1 MTRLLSFGLLIG
13 MLSGSAYAQDA
24 PRPTETV
31 KLLVPYL
38 GVEPVIDGVLDEWKD
53 YAFNDGVWDINRIR
67 HTFWYDEGRRNRLTD
82 HGNEG
87 HPDDDLSARY
97 YVAWDES
104 YLYFGAIVKDNVN
117 DVEAPGGE
125 AKAWY
130 MRDSVCYFMEA
141 PRDEAPEFFGQGDN
155 AFCFTADA
163 TRPSHAAWWRHG
175 SADTTFIEEPIPT
188 EAVDYAFSF
197 EEANFVLE
205 ARVAMAPTLG
215 VSDPRWSP
223 PQIGDM
229 YGLEIVHCDPD
240 GGPYGGHFMIYG
252 TGDDDATWARMV
264 LVGPQSLIER
274 RSE

>member
-1 MTRLLSFGLLIG
+1 MLLLCHL
-13 MLSGSAYAQDA
+13 ACAQDA
-24 PRPTETV
+24 PRPTQTV
-31 KLLVPYL
+31 KLFVPFL
-38 GVEPVIDGVLDEWKD
+38 ESEPIIDGVLDDWMD
-53 YAFNDGVWDINRIR
+53 HAFNDGTWDINRLR

-82 HGNEG
+82 HGESG

-97 YVAWDES
+97 YVAWDKT

-117 DVEAPGGE
+117 DVQAPDGA

-130 MRDSVCYFMEA
+130 FRDSICFFVEA

-155 AFCFTADA
+155 AFCFTADVK
-163 TRPSHAAWWRHG
+163 RPPHAAWWRHG
-175 SADTTFIEEPIPT
+175 AAGETYLEEPIPAD
-188 EAVDYAFSF
+188 AVDYVLILDGAD
-197 EEANFVLE
+197 FVLE

-215 VSDPRWSP
+215 VSDPRWQP
-223 PQIGDM
+223 PQIGDL

-264 LVGPQSLIER
+264 LVGPQAPIER

>member
-175 SADTTFIEEPIPT
+175 SADTTFIGSLYQLKRLTTLLVLRMRTLSLRHVSPWPPRLVLAIRDGRHPRSAICMGWRLST
-188 EAVDYAFSF
+188 AIRMGGLMVD
-197 EEANFVLE
+197 
-205 ARVAMAPTLG
+205 TL
-215 VSDPRWSP
+215 
-223 PQIGDM
+223 
-229 YGLEIVHCDPD
+229 
-240 GGPYGGHFMIYG
+240 
-252 TGDDDATWARMV
+252 
-264 LVGPQSLIER
+264 
-274 RSE
+274 

>member
-1 MTRLLSFGLLIG
+1 MLRPLLFGLVVL
-13 MLSGSAYAQDA
+13 LTPWSTRAQDA
-24 PRPTETV
+24 PRPTQTV

-38 GVEPVIDGVLDEWKD
+38 EATPVIDGSLDEWKD

-97 YVAWDES
+97 YVAWDETN
-104 YLYFGAIVKDNVN
+104 LYFGASVKDNVN

-130 MRDSVCYFMEA
+130 LRDSICFFLEA
-141 PRDEAPEFFGQGDN
+141 PRDEAPEFFAQGDN
-155 AFCFTADA
+155 AFCFTADEA
-163 TRPSHAAWWRHG
+163 RPPHAAWWRHG
-175 SADTTFIEEPIPT
+175 AAGEAYLEEPIPDG
-188 EAVDYAFSF
+188 AVDYAMTFDG
-197 EEANFVLE
+197 ADFVLE
-205 ARVAMAPTLG
+205 ARVEMAPTLG
-215 VSDPRWSP
+215 ASDPRWQS
-223 PQIGDM
+223 PQIGDL

-264 LVGPQSLIER
+264 LVGPQATIER
-274 RSE
+274 RIE